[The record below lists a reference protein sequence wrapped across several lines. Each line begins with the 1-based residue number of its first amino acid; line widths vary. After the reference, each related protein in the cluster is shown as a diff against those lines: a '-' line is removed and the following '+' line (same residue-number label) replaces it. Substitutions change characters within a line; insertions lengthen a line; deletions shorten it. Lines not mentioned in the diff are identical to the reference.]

1 MNNFENEKRTLPVVN
16 VIFECILKINQQQQN
31 IEEENFKTKIQKS
44 LTSING
50 VKMT

>member
-1 MNNFENEKRTLPVVN
+1 MNNFENEKRALPVVN
-16 VIFECILKINQQQQN
+16 VIFECILKINQQN